1 MPQHL
6 LDPVATVA
14 AEESAAG
21 RYAEN
26 GPFTKLLNSFP
37 NIFSPLKKINEDP
50 FGKYLVN
57 V

>member
-1 MPQHL
+1 

-14 AEESAAG
+14 EE
-21 RYAEN
+21 RYSDN
-26 GPFTKLLNSFP
+26 GPFTKILSSFP

-50 FGKYLVN
+50 FGKCLVD